1 MNPFT
6 VHEGIVAPFNRSNVD
21 TDTIIPKQFL
31 KLMKKEGYGKFLF
44 YDWRYLDGEEENPEF
59 ILNRSHY
66 KKASILLSRDNFGSG
81 SSREHAVW
89 SLKDFGFRVIISS
102 SFADIFYSNCV
113 KNGVLPVVLPQ
124 ESIEELFDREEKS
137 EIYPLEVDLEKLV
150 ITDFNG
156 FKESFDLDPFIKEM
170 LLNGWDE
177 ISMTLQKEKSI
188 ENFERKHPIHF
199 SLKDAVPQRNSE

>member
-59 ILNRSHY
+59 ILNQSHY

-113 KNGVLPVVLPQ
+113 KNGVLPVVLSQ
-124 ESIEELFDREEKS
+124 DSIDELFDREGKS
-137 EIYPLEVDLEKLV
+137 EIYRLEVDLEKMM
-150 ITDFNG
+150 ITDFDG
-156 FKESFDLDPFIKEM
+156 FKESFEVEPFIKEM

-177 ISMTLQKEKSI
+177 ISMTLRKEQSI
-188 ENFERKHPIHF
+188 EDFERKHPIHF
-199 SLKDAVPQRNSE
+199 SLKDAVPQRSSE

>member
-6 VHEGIVAPFNRSNVD
+6 VHDGIVAPFNRSNVD

-137 EIYPLEVDLEKLV
+137 EIYRLEVDLEKLV

-156 FKESFDLDPFIKEM
+156 FKESFEVDPFIKEM

-177 ISMTLQKEKSI
+177 ISMTLKKEKSI
-188 ENFERKHPIHF
+188 EDFERKHLIHF
-199 SLKDAVPQRNSE
+199 SLKDAVPHMDSE